1 MARDPSTIIPFS
13 PGTPDDDLQVEELS
27 DGNVLVGAPDSLDE
41 ELDSSFDEN
50 LVEQISVREL
60 SSAAS
65 ELIDFFE
72 SDKAGRAEWDQRY
85 KDGLKTLDIDGNLVD
100 DEENRAVRGLS
111 QVVHPLIAEA
121 ATQFQAR
128 AIAELFP
135 PDGPVRTV
143 IVGEATD
150 ELEQQAKR
158 VKEYMNY
165 QITEEM
171 PEFFP
176 DLDKMLF
183 HLPLVGQTFKK
194 VWYDPSK
201 ERLTARFV
209 QAEDF
214 IVSPDSTDLQTSP
227 RYTQIIKLARNDYNR
242 FVKAGYY
249 EALDSYTSSG
259 DLEDSNTVEKIEG
272 ISAYD
277 AERDNK
283 TVVLLEMHT
292 YYMFDDIDGA
302 DSKDDNAV
310 ALPYVITI
318 EQNSE
323 KIVSIRR
330 NWHEDD
336 EKQEKREWFVEYK
349 FLPGLGFYGFGL
361 YHIIGGLGKV
371 ATGALRALLDS
382 AAFSNMQGGFKLK
395 GRVPGGEMNIAPGEF
410 VDLDATVDD
419 VKKAVMSLPFKE
431 PSSTLFQLLGF
442 IVETGQRFAA
452 IADLNV
458 GEANNNAPVGTTIA
472 LLEQGSK
479 VFSAIHKR
487 LHNSQAKEFKLMVAL
502 NSIHLPEEVEFAT
515 SGVSNTLYSEDF
527 DERIDVVPVSDPNIF
542 SSTQRIAQ
550 AQAILQMANSAPELH
565 DMYEAYK
572 RMYEAIRIQNV
583 DEILVE
589 PIEAAHLDPVD
600 ENMALLFGKP
610 IKAFNDQNHEA
621 HIAVHLQFMSDPS
634 LGGNPAAQRTLGPVL
649 VAHIAEHVALLY
661 RLRMERAMGV
671 DMPELPDLRDRKFM
685 FKDVPS
691 ELDNAI
697 AEKAAQVVQQAP
709 QMKPIPGLQQAGG
722 QQQNPFEYAKQ
733 LAQLEAEAL
742 KLRTQTEIEVDQ
754 AKAQSDMAIDQAK
767 AQQQIQAQMTKMQA
781 DLEGKI
787 AKLQAE
793 VQISQQKAALEVQRD
808 ETKAAAEVQRD
819 DAKLQAEI
827 QRDNA
832 KLASEIQQGEPD
844 ATI

>member
-1 MARDPSTIIPFS
+1 MARDPSTVIPFS
-13 PGTPDDDLQVEELS
+13 AGIPDDGLQVEELS
-27 DGNVLVGAPDSLDE
+27 DGNVLVGAVDSSE
-41 ELDSSFDEN
+41 EEQDSSFDEN
-50 LVEQISVREL
+50 LVEQISLRAL
-60 SSAAS
+60 NSAAS
-65 ELIDFFE
+65 ELIDFFS

-150 ELEQQAKR
+150 ELEQQATR

-194 VWYDPSK
+194 IWYDPSK

-242 FVKAGYY
+242 FVQAGYY
-249 EALDSYTSSG
+249 EALDSYTGGG
-259 DLEDSNTVEKIEG
+259 DVEDSSTVEKIEG
-272 ISAYD
+272 ISSYD
-277 AERDNK
+277 AERDDK

-302 DSKDDNAV
+302 DPKDDNAV

-318 EQNSE
+318 EQNTE

-371 ATGALRALLDS
+371 ATGSLRALLDS

-395 GRVPGGEMNIAPGEF
+395 GRVPGGEMDIAPGEF

-419 VKKAVMSLPFKE
+419 VKKAVMPLPFKE
-431 PSSTLFQLLGF
+431 PSGTLFQLLGF

-487 LHNSQAKEFKLMVAL
+487 LHNAQAKEFKLMVEL

-515 SGVSNTLYSEDF
+515 SGVSNTLYSADF
-527 DERIDVVPVSDPNIF
+527 DKRIDVVPVSDPNIF

-621 HIAVHLQFMSDPS
+621 HITVHLQFMSDPS
-634 LGGNPAAQRTLGPVL
+634 LGGNPAAQKTIGPVL

-661 RLRMERAMGV
+661 RLRMEGAMGLE
-671 DMPELPDLRDRKFM
+671 MPELPELRDRKFM
-685 FKDVPS
+685 FKDIPS

-722 QQQNPFEYAKQ
+722 QQQQNPFEYAKQ

-742 KLRTQTEIEVDQ
+742 KLRTQTEIEADQ
-754 AKAQSDMAIDQAK
+754 AKAKSDMAIDQAK
-767 AQQQIQAQMTKMQA
+767 AQQQIQAQMVKMQT

-793 VQISQQKAALEVQRD
+793 VQIAQQKAASETQRD
-808 ETKAAAEVQRD
+808 EAKAMAEAQRD

-827 QRDNA
+827 QRDNMKA
-832 KLASEIQQGEPD
+832 ATDIQQGESD
-844 ATI
+844 GI